1 VSKLDSYLFTFK
13 QADKLQISR
22 NRFTMTRNM
31 ITNWIV
37 FWFGTLAAL
46 GWGWYAYQQSKNSL
60 ASEQSKPLS
69 SEVTESHSATSAPH
83 ILSEATTTR
92 REVVMMGTAMV
103 FVVDAEPQLAIDAIQ
118 AATDRLHLLESE
130 ISSWRPDSA
139 ISRLN
144 ARAGIGPV
152 KLGKKAFELLTLAKE
167 LHKKTEGAFD
177 VTIGPVWNLWP
188 FRDTTGPLPTKKQIA
203 KALML
208 VDSSKIELNKADQT
222 AFLPLPGM
230 QVNLGAIGKGYAAR
244 IAIDAMKEMGIERAA
259 VSAGGDLYL
268 LGRKTDGPWVVGL
281 EHPRWTGRLTEE
293 FVVGDTA
300 VATSGNSQRYV
311 IRNNRSYGHI
321 LDPRTG
327 QPAQGCQSVTILTD
341 DPAQADAFA
350 TAVFVMGPIKG
361 MAWVEKQSGVE
372 ALIIDRN
379 GVPVRSTGWSKITG
393 PPPGATASTS
403 LPKVGTADP
412 LDSRIRTTPKTTSNK
427 QPGRSL
433 QPDTGEMITISA
445 GEFLSG
451 EDKLPITLPAYRI
464 DKTEVTNRQ
473 YKLFLAAI
481 EKKPRQFSHPDE
493 PTDKDHTPRY
503 WREFRSPLFLKS
515 PAAKLAP
522 FNEKTFR
529 DPDKPVVGID
539 WWDAWAYSRW
549 AGKRLPTRQEWEK
562 AARGADARTW
572 PWGNEWDPAKVN
584 SGGEKWS
591 EHDGHVYAA
600 KAISFEKSASPF
612 GCLNM
617 AGNVA
622 EWTEEGFVAG
632 GSSNSNPSQVRCT
645 AGLLREPGYRA
656 FDIGFRCV
664 LTGAGGDKK

>member
-1 VSKLDSYLFTFK
+1 
-13 QADKLQISR
+13 
-22 NRFTMTRNM
+22 MTRSI

-37 FWFGTLAAL
+37 FWLGTMAAL
-46 GWGWYAYQQSKNSL
+46 GWGWLTYQQNQDSL
-60 ASEQSKPLS
+60 ASVQSEPVAEQLPKADSI
-69 SEVTESHSATSAPH
+69 TSAPAQPAD
-83 ILSEATTTR
+83 STTTR

-118 AATDRLHLLESE
+118 AATDRLHQLESE

-152 KLGKKAFELLTLAKE
+152 KLGKDAFELLKIAKE
-167 LHKKTEGAFD
+167 LHKKTDGAFD

-188 FRDTTGPLPTKKQIA
+188 FRDTSDPLPTKKQIA
-203 KALML
+203 EKLRL
-208 VDSSKIELNKADQT
+208 VDSSKIQLNNKEQT
-222 AFLPLPGM
+222 AYLPLEGM
-230 QVNLGAIGKGYAAR
+230 QVNLGAVGKGYAAR
-244 IAIDAMKEMGIERAA
+244 IAIETMKEMGIERAA
-259 VSAGGDLYL
+259 VSAGGDLFL

-311 IRNNRSYGHI
+311 VRNNRSYGHI

-327 QPAQGCQSVTILTD
+327 QPAEQCQSVTILTG
-341 DPAQADAFA
+341 DPVQADAFA
-350 TAVFVMGPIKG
+350 TAVFVMGPTKG
-361 MAWVEKQSGVE
+361 MSWVEKQPGVE

-379 GVPVRSTGWSKITG
+379 GVPARSTGWSKMTR
-393 PPPGATASTS
+393 PPPGAAASSS
-403 LPKVGTADP
+403 LPKVGTADQF
-412 LDSRIRTTPKTTSNK
+412 DSRTRTTPETKTSKKPTR
-427 QPGRSL
+427 PL
-433 QPDTGEMITISA
+433 QPDTGEMITIPA
-445 GEFLSG
+445 GSFLSG
-451 EDKLPITLPAYRI
+451 EDKVPTELPAFRI

-473 YKLFLAAI
+473 DKRFLAAV
-481 EKKPRQFSHPDE
+481 EKNPRQFSHPDE
-493 PTDKDHTPRY
+493 PPDKDHTPRY
-503 WREFRSPLFLKS
+503 WREYRPPLFLNS

-522 FNEKTFR
+522 FDEKTFR

-539 WWDAWAYSRW
+539 WWDAWAYARW
-549 AGKRLPTRQEWEK
+549 AGKRLPTRKEWER
-562 AARGADARTW
+562 AARGTDGRTW
-572 PWGNEWDPAKVN
+572 PWGNKWDPAKVN
-584 SGGEKWS
+584 SGGEKWA

-600 KAISFEKSASPF
+600 KAVSFEKNASPS

-645 AGLLREPGYRA
+645 AGRLREPGYRA
-656 FDIGFRCV
+656 FDIGFRCA
-664 LTGAGGDKK
+664 LSGAGGDEK